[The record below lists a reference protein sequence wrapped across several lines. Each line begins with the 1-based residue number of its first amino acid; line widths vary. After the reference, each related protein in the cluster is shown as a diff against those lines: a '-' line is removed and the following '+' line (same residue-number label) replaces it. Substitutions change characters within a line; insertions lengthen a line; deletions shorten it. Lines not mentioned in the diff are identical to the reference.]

1 MKIVK
6 VLYLDDDFWIWYL
19 GEVPDLSA
27 DLKKDLTEKDLKIGR
42 GMRLEVIREHSI
54 VRHKAYHDAPE
65 PVVKAIKTM
74 TENKEVDIVVV
85 GNNWQNG
92 LTRAR
97 EIAEDLK
104 PKTIV
109 VWHDYQPG
117 AEKPYAE
124 LGFQHFCR
132 RRDLRK
138 KLKELLG
145 IKEKV
150 KTKK

>member
-19 GEVPDLSA
+19 GELPEASPHP
-27 DLKKDLTEKDLKIGR
+27 KKDLTEEDLKIGR
-42 GMRLEVIREHSI
+42 GMKLEVIRQDSI
-54 VRHKAYHDAPE
+54 AKHQAYKDAPD
-65 PVVKAIKTM
+65 PLRTAIKTM

-85 GNNWQNG
+85 GNNWQSG

-97 EIAEDLK
+97 EIADDLK
-104 PKTIV
+104 AKTIV
-109 VWHDYQPG
+109 VWHRYEPE

-124 LGFQHFCR
+124 LGFQHFCS

-145 IKEKV
+145 IKEKA
-150 KTKK
+150 KR